1 MHAIDYLLKPY
12 SADRFRTAISRA
24 RHRLLHRSHDAG
36 LAALVEDRRRRPE
49 YLARLAVVSRGRT
62 ILIDAASIDWIQA
75 ADNYVTVHIEGREHL
90 VRETLAVLERQLDPD
105 RFARIHRSAIV
116 NVSSI
121 REIRTLASGDCEVH
135 LNDGTR
141 LAMSRGYRAALEK
154 ALGRPLP

>member
-1 MHAIDYLLKPY
+1 MKDL
-12 SADRFRTAISRA
+12 
-24 RHRLLHRSHDAG
+24 G
-36 LAALVEDRRRRPE
+36 
-49 YLARLAVVSRGRT
+49 
-62 ILIDAASIDWIQA
+62 
-75 ADNYVTVHIEGREHL
+75 
-90 VRETLAVLERQLDPD
+90 ERLDP
-105 RFARIHRSAIV
+105 RSFARIHRSAIV

>member
-1 MHAIDYLLKPY
+1 M
-12 SADRFRTAISRA
+12 T
-24 RHRLLHRSHDAG
+24 
-36 LAALVEDRRRRPE
+36 LVPVAEVTWVE
-49 YLARLAVVSRGRT
+49 
-62 ILIDAASIDWIQA
+62 A
-75 ADNYVTVHIEGREHL
+75 ADNYVKLHTGDRTVL
-90 VRETLAVLERQLDPD
+90 VRDTMKDLGERLDP
-105 RFARIHRSAIV
+105 RSFARINRSAIV